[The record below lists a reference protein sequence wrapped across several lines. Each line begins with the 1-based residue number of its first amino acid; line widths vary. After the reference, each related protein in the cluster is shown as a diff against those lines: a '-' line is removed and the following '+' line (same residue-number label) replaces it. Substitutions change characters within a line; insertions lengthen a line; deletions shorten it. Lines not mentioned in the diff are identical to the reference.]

1 MKEDSKLGLAA
12 AVFWPP
18 GVWPVDLRQ
27 SYPMLSFIDFLGC
40 PEFVGFPSRLVF

>member
-27 SYPMLSFIDFLGC
+27 SYPMLSFIDFDSTEAWRGD
-40 PEFVGFPSRLVF
+40 EIES